1 MKTRR
6 PRIAVIDYGAGNL
19 RSICRALS
27 AVGAVPEVSADPL
40 AVRTADGVVLPGVGA
55 AGASMERL
63 RESALVAPLH
73 AALAAGKPFLGV
85 CLGMQLLYGHQE
97 EGDTEGLG
105 VLPGRVR
112 SLGPGVKVPQ
122 IGWNR
127 VRLVADGPLGRAGD
141 DYDAYFVHSFIA
153 EGVDPVD
160 VVALSRYGE
169 VFPSVVARGAV
180 WGTQFHPEKS
190 GDAGLGIVRTWVG
203 LANVGEPLAPA
214 AAEPVA
220 KAVPA

>member
-1 MKTRR
+1 MTTRR

-27 AVGAVPEVSADPL
+27 AVGADPEVSADPL
-40 AVRTADGVVLPGVGA
+40 AVGAADGIVLPGVGA

-63 RESALVAPLH
+63 RQSALVAPLH

-85 CLGMQLLYGHQE
+85 CLGMQLLYAHQE

-105 VLPGRVR
+105 VLSGRVR
-112 SLGPGVKVPQ
+112 SLGPGVKVRQ

-153 EGVDPVD
+153 EGVDPAD

-169 VFPSVVARGAV
+169 VFPSIVARGTV

-190 GDAGLGIVRTWVG
+190 AADG
-203 LANVGEPLAPA
+203 LALVRAFVAQVSAPMITARDPL
-214 AAEPVA
+214 
-220 KAVPA
+220 AVPA